1 MLDGFEKEIFDEL
14 WGDVGTQISI
24 NNKQRE
30 ESWLAEYQRLEAM
43 PKDRLIRMIIGD
55 RPC

>member
-24 NNKQRE
+24 NNKQKE
-30 ESWLAEYQRLEAM
+30 ELWLAEYQRLEAM
-43 PKDRLIRMIIGD
+43 PKDRLIRMLIGD

>member
-1 MLDGFEKEIFDEL
+1 MLDGFEKELFDEL

-24 NNKQRE
+24 NNEQRE
-30 ESWLAEYQRLEAM
+30 ELWLANYQRLEVM
-43 PKDRLIRMIIGD
+43 PKDKLIRMIIGD

>member
-30 ESWLAEYQRLEAM
+30 ELWLAEYQRLEAM

>member
-1 MLDGFEKEIFDEL
+1 MLDGFEKELFNEL
-14 WGDVGTQISI
+14 WSDVGTQISI

-30 ESWLAEYQRLEAM
+30 ELWLANYQRLEAM
-43 PKDRLIRMIIGD
+43 PKDKLIRMIIGD

>member
-1 MLDGFEKEIFDEL
+1 MLGGFEKEFFDEL
-14 WGDVGTQISI
+14 WGGIGTQISI

-30 ESWLAEYQRLEAM
+30 ELWLAEYQRLEAM
-43 PKDRLIRMIIGD
+43 PKDKLIRMIIGD

>member
-1 MLDGFEKEIFDEL
+1 MLDGFEKELFDEL

-24 NNKQRE
+24 NNNQRE
-30 ESWLAEYQRLEAM
+30 ELWLAEYQRLEAM

>member
-30 ESWLAEYQRLEAM
+30 ELWLANYYRLEVM
-43 PKDRLIRMIIGD
+43 PKDKLIRMIIGD

>member
-1 MLDGFEKEIFDEL
+1 MLDGFEKELFDEL
-14 WGDVGTQISI
+14 WGDVETQISI

-30 ESWLAEYQRLEAM
+30 ELWLANYQRLEAM
-43 PKDRLIRMIIGD
+43 PKDKLIRMIIGD

>member
-1 MLDGFEKEIFDEL
+1 MLDGFEKELFDEL

-30 ESWLAEYQRLEAM
+30 ELWLANYQRLKTM
-43 PKDRLIRMIIGD
+43 PKDKLIRMIIGD

>member
-1 MLDGFEKEIFDEL
+1 MLGGFGKEHFDEL
-14 WGDVGTQISI
+14 WGGVETQISI

-30 ESWLAEYQRLEAM
+30 ELWLAEYQRLEAM

>member
-1 MLDGFEKEIFDEL
+1 MLGGFEKELFDEL
-14 WGDVGTQISI
+14 WGDIGTQISI

-30 ESWLAEYQRLEAM
+30 ELWLAEYQRLEAM

-55 RPC
+55 RPR

>member
-1 MLDGFEKEIFDEL
+1 MLGGFEKEFFDEL
-14 WGDVGTQISI
+14 WGGIGTQISI

-30 ESWLAEYQRLEAM
+30 ELWLAKYQRLEAM
-43 PKDRLIRMIIGD
+43 PKDKLIRMIIGD